1 MCVLWHLP
9 LRLLVTCRWTSGRAW
24 CLTTV
29 DLAFRQGPQLQ
40 IDQPYVFRSLM
51 GTGPR
56 HMWGLVE
63 DVGLD
68 QGKGQL
74 SAASMIPGLA
84 PESGVVGLDHHW

>member
-1 MCVLWHLP
+1 
-9 LRLLVTCRWTSGRAW
+9 
-24 CLTTV
+24 
-29 DLAFRQGPQLQ
+29 
-40 IDQPYVFRSLM
+40 
-51 GTGPR
+51 
-56 HMWGLVE
+56 MWGLVE